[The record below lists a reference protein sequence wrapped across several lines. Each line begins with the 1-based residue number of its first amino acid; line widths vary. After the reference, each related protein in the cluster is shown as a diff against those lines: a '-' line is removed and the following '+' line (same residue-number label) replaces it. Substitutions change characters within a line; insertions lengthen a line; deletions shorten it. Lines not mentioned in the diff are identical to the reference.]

1 MRKIGTGIFVVWL
14 FQISSHL
21 KAQTTPDGSFEA
33 GFKGM
38 AAISFTSQTV
48 AINIGGPHLDYR
60 INKDLAIGVGAFPSL
75 FFSSLPSLKGDLG
88 KNIFE
93 PKLGLSPRLDFK
105 NIVLIAPVYHF
116 SSPDRWLWT
125 FGIGIKIP

>member
-1 MRKIGTGIFVVWL
+1 MKKFTAIFTIL
-14 FQISSHL
+14 FYFSIFNNQ
-21 KAQTTPDGSFEA
+21 AQTGTEGNFEA

-38 AAISFTSQTV
+38 AAISFTSRTV

-60 INKDLAIGVGAFPSL
+60 INSDIAIGVGAFPSL
-75 FFSSLPSLKGDLG
+75 FFSAHPRLVGDG
-88 KNIFE
+88 GRNVFE
-93 PKLGLSPRLDFK
+93 PKLGLSPRIDYK

-116 SSPDRWLWT
+116 SNPEVWLWT

>member
-1 MRKIGTGIFVVWL
+1 MKKVTAIFGIL
-14 FQISSHL
+14 FYVTIINTQ
-21 KAQTTPDGSFEA
+21 AQTGSESSFEA

-38 AAISFTSQTV
+38 AAISFHSRTV

-60 INKDLAIGVGAFPSL
+60 INEDIAIGVGAFPSL
-75 FFSSLPSLKGDLG
+75 FFSAHPTLVGDSG
-88 KNIFE
+88 RNVFE
-93 PKLGLSPRLDFK
+93 PKLGLSPRLDYK

-116 SSPDRWLWT
+116 SNPERWLWT

>member
-1 MRKIGTGIFVVWL
+1 MKLIIGVFAIFL
-14 FQISSHL
+14 FFTTSNIN
-21 KAQTTPDGSFEA
+21 AQSASEGSFEA

-60 INKDLAIGVGAFPSL
+60 INENLAVGVGAFPSL
-75 FFSSLPSLKGDLG
+75 FFSALPSLVGDG
-88 KNIFE
+88 PRNIFE
-93 PKLGLSPRLDFK
+93 PKLGLSPRIDFK

-125 FGIGIKIP
+125 FGVGIKIP